1 MRSFER
7 VTGIVAP
14 LDRLNV
20 DTDQII
26 PKQFLKSIKRTGFG
40 ANLFDAWR
48 FADEG
53 AIGKT
58 PNERRLNPDF
68 VLNQPR
74 YQDARILLARRNFG
88 CGSSR
93 EHAVWSLLE
102 FGFRCVIAPSF
113 ADIFLSNCFKNGLLP
128 IVLEE
133 EIIDELF
140 EMVKACTGFEIDVDL
155 PAQAIL
161 LPAGERFEFAID
173 PFKKRTLIEGLD
185 DIDLT
190 LDYRE
195 EIAAF
200 ESRHRQ
206 RMPWIFIN

>member
-1 MRSFER
+1 MRPFEHLK
-7 VTGIVAP
+7 GIVAP

-40 ANLFDAWR
+40 DNLFDAWR

-53 AIGKT
+53 TIGKT

-74 YQDARILLARRNFG
+74 YQDARILLARTNFG

-133 EIIDELF
+133 QIVDRLF
-140 EMVKACTGFEIDVDL
+140 EMVSAQQGFEITVDL
-155 PAQAIL
+155 PAQEIR
-161 LPAGERFEFAID
+161 LPESERFEFAID

-190 LDYRE
+190 LDHRE
-195 EIAAF
+195 EIVAF

-206 RMPWIFIN
+206 RMPWLFVN

>member
-1 MRSFER
+1 MTPFER
-7 VTGIVAP
+7 VSGIVAP

-26 PKQFLKSIKRTGFG
+26 PKQFLKSVKRTGFG
-40 ANLFDAWR
+40 DNLFDAWR

-58 PNERRLNPDF
+58 PNERRLNADF

-74 YQDARILLARRNFG
+74 FQDARILLARRNFG

-93 EHAVWSLLE
+93 EHAVWALLE

-113 ADIFLSNCFKNGLLP
+113 ADIFLANCFKNGLLP
-128 IVLEE
+128 IVLDE
-133 EIIDELF
+133 EIIDRLF
-140 EMVKACTGFEIDVDL
+140 EMVSANSGFQIAVDL
-155 PAQAIL
+155 PAQEIRM
-161 LPAGERFEFAID
+161 PDGAGFEFVID
-173 PFKKRTLIEGLD
+173 PFKKRTLVEGLD

-195 EIAAF
+195 EIVAF
-200 ESRHRQ
+200 EAKHRQ
-206 RMPWIFIN
+206 RMPWVFIN

>member
-1 MRSFER
+1 MTPFER

-40 ANLFDAWR
+40 DNLFDAWR

-53 AIGKT
+53 VIGKT
-58 PNERRLNPDF
+58 PNERRLKSDF

-74 YQDARILLARRNFG
+74 YQDARILLARANFG

-93 EHAVWSLLE
+93 EHAVWALLE

-133 EIIDELF
+133 ETMGRLF
-140 EMVKACTGFEIDVDL
+140 EIVSANAGFEIAVDL
-155 PAQAIL
+155 PAQEL
-161 LPAGERFEFAID
+161 RMPDGERFEFVID
-173 PFKKRTLIEGLD
+173 PFKKRTLVEGLD

-190 LDYRE
+190 LDHRK
-195 EIAAF
+195 EIVAF
-200 ESRHRQ
+200 EAKHRQ